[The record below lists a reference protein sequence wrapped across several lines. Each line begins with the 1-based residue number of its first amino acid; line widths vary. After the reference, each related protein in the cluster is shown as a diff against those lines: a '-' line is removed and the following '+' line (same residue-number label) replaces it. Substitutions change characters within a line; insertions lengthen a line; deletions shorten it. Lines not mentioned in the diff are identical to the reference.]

1 MFRKLQKA
9 RFETPGGVTRP
20 KQEKVFGSGRGIL
33 LDGNTKARLNASMQG
48 YPCYRQQGQ
57 HRGPITRAYMEVVEA
72 MLFGFH
78 NSKTGL
84 RFPRYEALVEGE
96 MLPRYAS
103 EQIKPLL

>member
-1 MFRKLQKA
+1 
-9 RFETPGGVTRP
+9 
-20 KQEKVFGSGRGIL
+20 
-33 LDGNTKARLNASMQG
+33 
-48 YPCYRQQGQ
+48 
-57 HRGPITRAYMEVVEA
+57 

-103 EQIKPLL
+103 E